1 MKIKKVLLN
10 AMMLFDV
17 RNTIEKEKKIKLKLL
32 RYRFNYLSSSDMCK
46 SFNKT
51 KNLEENKTQVNTI
64 ENNLAN
70 LIKNV

>member
-1 MKIKKVLLN
+1 
-10 AMMLFDV
+10 
-17 RNTIEKEKKIKLKLL
+17 
-32 RYRFNYLSSSDMCK
+32 MCK

-51 KNLEENKTQVNTI
+51 KNLEGNKTQVNTI

>member
-1 MKIKKVLLN
+1 MQKEKKKRKQR
-10 AMMLFDV
+10 FDEIV
-17 RNTIEKEKKIKLKLL
+17 EKEKKIKLKLL